1 MQTATDTIP
10 EPQPVEG
17 PWTVAFDPAWG
28 APAEIEFPRLIPWTE
43 HPDTGVKY
51 YSGTGTYRK
60 TIHVPADW
68 LGPSQRVFLDLGE
81 VRELAEAFINGQS
94 AGVLWQ
100 PPFRVDATE
109 WVRPGG
115 NELKI
120 EVMNLWIN
128 RLVGDQSLPPEKRL
142 TRTNI
147 RQGEGWE
154 IQPAGLLGP
163 VRLLPSRD
171 FIIR

>member
-1 MQTATDTIP
+1 MGNLVSRQ
-10 EPQPVEG
+10 G
-17 PWTVAFDPAWG
+17 
-28 APAEIEFPRLIPWTE
+28 
-43 HPDTGVKY
+43 
-51 YSGTGTYRK
+51 SCC
-60 TIHVPADW
+60 
-68 LGPSQRVFLDLGE
+68 SQRVFLDLGE
-81 VRELAEAFINGQS
+81 VRELAEVFINGQS
-94 AGVLWQ
+94 AGVLWK
-100 PPFRVDATE
+100 PPFRVDATAL
-109 WVRPGG
+109 VRPGA

-147 RQGEGWE
+147 QSGEGWE

-171 FIIR
+171 VVVR